1 MLHRVLEVAQQ
12 ETRADKAALLL
23 LSIGIPPDETDK
35 IFERFY
41 QVEDSLT
48 RKHEG
53 IGLGLAIVKS
63 MVELGGGRVWVESEL
78 GKGSTFTFT
87 IPQPVAAPERLER

>member
-87 IPQPVAAPERLER
+87 IPKG